1 MRHFEQ
7 EKDVDGAEGFVEIL
21 KKAVDHVG
29 EDVFELLVRT
39 YAVAGMKS
47 PMMRRRLKMEK
58 VEVSDATK
66 QLLELLHAYVLQPIH
81 ENITGCIDLV
91 SLGGRKLGEARIVTC
106 PRSRRRSET
115 TSQPLPI
122 ATRLKT

>member
-66 QLLELLHAYVLQPIH
+66 QLLEPIH